1 MPNDPEWIFIGS
13 APECQVRVAGS
24 GVAARH
30 ARACLDR
37 GRARIEDLGSPA
49 GTALNSPDRRISV
62 SWLEP
67 ADLIYVGSYPIP
79 ARLVFE
85 ALCKPAPDAGSN
97 PTLSRTS
104 QTPVGGPPPPG
115 LLALHVERGV
125 TVIGREPSS
134 ANKQT
139 IVLPNPMV
147 SRNHAGLLRTD
158 KDEYYLWDLGSTHG
172 TFLDSQRVG
181 RRRVPVSPNQV
192 IGIAGYRFSIGAQ
205 GTLAVAAPKDTGVE
219 IRGDGIATEVG
230 SPWRRFTN
238 LDGVRLYVPARRLVA
253 LMGPSGA
260 GKTTL
265 LRVLA
270 GQTPPKSG
278 RVLFNERDL
287 YTHFNEIRSSLG
299 YVPQEDILHPELTV
313 RSALFYSARLRLP
326 VDYSSAEIQRRIDE
340 IMVRL
345 GISNQANVIIGSA
358 EKRGVSGGQRKR
370 VNLAM
375 ELLADPSVL
384 LLDEPTS
391 GLSSSDS
398 ERVVRTL
405 RELANEGRTVI
416 VTIHQ
421 PAVHVFEMFDDLC
434 VIDNHTVRLTPPPAP
449 QPGRLIFL
457 GPVSKAPAYFH
468 SLNGAGSK
476 GMTGADAIFDA
487 IEKNPQKTTGE
498 WEANYQA
505 SPLYRTYIYDPLS
518 RPVPAAAPSSK
529 RRNLPSPL
537 HQFQTLFSRLWRI
550 KVSDNWSMIQMLMLQ
565 PLIVAIGIVLITG
578 TLETKTQYGPGE
590 YLQEFL
596 RIGKGLFFL
605 TFSAIWFGC
614 NNAAR
619 EIVGEIAVYRRE
631 RMVGLSLFAYLGS
644 KLAFFAGICGVQC
657 AILVSTVAVACD
669 LKANWAMLWLDCW
682 LAAIAGVAFGLLISS
697 LVSSSE
703 RAIQLVP
710 LALLPMIFFGGAV
723 TRLVDVENEVARQIA
738 TVMPARWAFEAA
750 LVIENKDRPM
760 AVDFRD
766 ARHPD
771 RPATKVANDFALVH
785 YFFEESP
792 HPPDRLWTCLGFL
805 AIFPV
810 VFSILATL
818 SLRLKDVH

>member
-1 MPNDPEWIFIGS
+1 M
-13 APECQVRVAGS
+13 
-24 GVAARH
+24 
-30 ARACLDR
+30 
-37 GRARIEDLGSPA
+37 RIEDLGSPA

-67 ADLIYVGSYPIP
+67 ADLIYVGTYPIP

-85 ALCKPAPDAGSN
+85 ALRKPAPDAGSN

-181 RRRVPVSPNQV
+181 RRRVPVGPNQV

-345 GISNQANVIIGSA
+345 GISNQANVII
-358 EKRGVSGGQRKR
+358 
-370 VNLAM
+370 
-375 ELLADPSVL
+375 
-384 LLDEPTS
+384 
-391 GLSSSDS
+391 
-398 ERVVRTL
+398 
-405 RELANEGRTVI
+405 
-416 VTIHQ
+416 
-421 PAVHVFEMFDDLC
+421 
-434 VIDNHTVRLTPPPAP
+434 RL
-449 QPGRLIFL
+449 G
-457 GPVSKAPAYFH
+457 
-468 SLNGAGSK
+468 
-476 GMTGADAIFDA
+476 
-487 IEKNPQKTTGE
+487 
-498 WEANYQA
+498 
-505 SPLYRTYIYDPLS
+505 
-518 RPVPAAAPSSK
+518 
-529 RRNLPSPL
+529 
-537 HQFQTLFSRLWRI
+537 
-550 KVSDNWSMIQMLMLQ
+550 
-565 PLIVAIGIVLITG
+565 
-578 TLETKTQYGPGE
+578 
-590 YLQEFL
+590 
-596 RIGKGLFFL
+596 
-605 TFSAIWFGC
+605 
-614 NNAAR
+614 
-619 EIVGEIAVYRRE
+619 
-631 RMVGLSLFAYLGS
+631 
-644 KLAFFAGICGVQC
+644 
-657 AILVSTVAVACD
+657 
-669 LKANWAMLWLDCW
+669 
-682 LAAIAGVAFGLLISS
+682 
-697 LVSSSE
+697 
-703 RAIQLVP
+703 
-710 LALLPMIFFGGAV
+710 
-723 TRLVDVENEVARQIA
+723 
-738 TVMPARWAFEAA
+738 
-750 LVIENKDRPM
+750 
-760 AVDFRD
+760 
-766 ARHPD
+766 
-771 RPATKVANDFALVH
+771 
-785 YFFEESP
+785 
-792 HPPDRLWTCLGFL
+792 
-805 AIFPV
+805 
-810 VFSILATL
+810 
-818 SLRLKDVH
+818 